1 MSTPQQTVLSKGSP
15 KKSGFTTL
23 ELLVATGLL
32 GLVLSL
38 VMQFFVTASSTT
50 RTITNQAAL
59 QNELRTAAE
68 IIGDE
73 VQRAY
78 YVFPPCGTYTGT
90 ATPPVFASCT
100 SFTTPTVAS
109 ILNLNVTWSKFNIVS
124 SGTRFQKPSGGYV
137 WSVGSSTDPIL
148 AMISPPKNPAIT
160 CSNATGTSKDGCF
173 RFVAFFPVKRSGV
186 TASTSAAPRD
196 FVNEDTENK
205 NGWVLME
212 YRKNLDYNV
221 AFNSPYTSLTVP
233 GLGSLTSSGTSTDNF
248 GKLTMTGFST
258 LSIPPIN
265 WLDAGCFS
273 VDNNNSDCT
282 LISNSTTTRLN
293 DPSYDPAPS
302 IQQTEGSLPR
312 IQNLSNNTSINLATF
327 SARMQAVVR
336 ALELD
341 STPGTPRVL
350 VDYIEPNTGFSVD
363 FAQAGSVDQRGVTE
377 VRLKLQG
384 GIRQNGKVI
393 VFPSQPVEI
402 YATPRNIQ

>member
-1 MSTPQQTVLSKGSP
+1 MSTLQQTVLFKGSS

-59 QNELRTAAE
+59 QDELRTAAE

-90 ATPPVFASCT
+90 VTPPVFTSCT

-109 ILNLNVTWSKFNIVS
+109 MLNLNVTWSQFNIVT
-124 SGTRFQKPSGGYV
+124 SGTRFKKPSGGYV
-137 WSVGSSTDPIL
+137 WSVGSTTDPIL

-160 CSNATGTSKDGCF
+160 CSNAVNTSRDGCF

-186 TASTSAAPRD
+186 TSSTTAAPRD
-196 FVNEDTENK
+196 FVNDDTENK
-205 NGWVLME
+205 DGWVLME

-221 AFNSPYTSLTVP
+221 AFNSPYTSLVVP
-233 GLGSLTSSGTSTDNF
+233 GLGSLTSSGTTTDNF
-248 GKLTMTGFST
+248 GKLTMTGFPT

-273 VDNNNSDCT
+273 VDNNNSDCS
-282 LISNSTTTRLN
+282 LISNSTTTRLR

-312 IQNLSNNTSINLATF
+312 IQNLSNNTPIDLATF
-327 SARMQAVVR
+327 SARMQAVVN

-341 STPGTPRVL
+341 SAPGTPRVL
-350 VDYIEPNTGFSVD
+350 VDYIEPNAGFSID
-363 FAQAGSVDQRGVTE
+363 FTQAGSVDQRGVTE

-384 GIRQNGKVI
+384 GIRQNGKVT
-393 VFPSQPVEI
+393 VFPSQPVEV